1 MSTVQTK
8 INRSLRLLGV
18 IASGESPTTSESNDA
33 LESLNGMLDAWRNDK
48 LLVYAFQDIQITL
61 INGTATYTIGAT
73 GAGTT
78 ATAPVKMESAFVR
91 QSGTDYHLKEITDA
105 YYQAKS
111 SKTITS
117 DIPSEIMFNHTNP
130 NSTITL
136 YPVPTVANTL
146 YLRVWTPLAIVAL
159 TDTFTFPP
167 GYDDAFCYNLA
178 VRLSPEYPAI
188 PLNPA
193 VVEIAR
199 SSLAGIKRIN
209 AKPHIAITQL
219 AKMFVS
225 NRTKVDIQAGE

>member
-8 INRSLRLLGV
+8 VNRALRLLGV
-18 IASGESPTTSESNDA
+18 IASGESPTTDESNDA
-33 LESLNGMLDAWRNDK
+33 LETANGMLDAWRNDK
-48 LLVYAFQDIQITL
+48 LLVYAFQDIQVTL
-61 INGTATYTIGAT
+61 INGTATYTIGAS
-73 GAGTT
+73 GGTV
-78 ATAPVKMESAFVR
+78 ATSPVKMESAFVR
-91 QSGTDYHLKEITDA
+91 QSGIDYGLKEITDA

-111 SKTITS
+111 DKTVTA
-117 DIPSEIMFNHTNP
+117 DIPAEIMFNHTNP
-130 NSTITL
+130 NATITL

-146 YLRVWTPLAIVAL
+146 YVRVWTPLATIAL

-199 SSLAGIKRIN
+199 SSMAGIKRIN
-209 AKPHIAITQL
+209 ARPHIAITQL
-219 AKMFVS
+219 AKMFTN

>member
-1 MSTVQTK
+1 MTIQTE

-18 IASGESPTTSESNDA
+18 IASGESPTTAESNDA

-61 INGTATYTIGAT
+61 INGTATYTIGAS

-91 QSGTDYHLKEITDA
+91 KSGTDYHLKEITDA

-111 SKTITS
+111 AKTITA
-117 DIPSEIMFNHTNP
+117 DIPSEIFFNHTSP
-130 NSTITL
+130 NTTITL
-136 YPVPTVANTL
+136 YPVPTQANIL
-146 YLRVWTPLAIVAL
+146 YLRVWTPLATVAL
-159 TDTFTFPP
+159 VDTFAFPP
-167 GYDDAFCYNLA
+167 GYKDAVVYNLA

-188 PLNPA
+188 PLNQA

-209 AKPHIAITQL
+209 AKPFIAITQL